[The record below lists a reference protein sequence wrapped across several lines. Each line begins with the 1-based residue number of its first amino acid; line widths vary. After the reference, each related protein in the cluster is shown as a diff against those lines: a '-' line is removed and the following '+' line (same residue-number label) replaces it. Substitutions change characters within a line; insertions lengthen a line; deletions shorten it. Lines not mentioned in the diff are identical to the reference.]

1 MSCFVLFY
9 LHFVSFSDRVIFFL
23 CLTLSFTNSP
33 GPFRL
38 KEFTLSCD
46 WSQCT
51 LLLEGHMGELFSSL
65 GQLVEL
71 SHAKVMVEQPLCFEN
86 RNQWVL
92 HIPAFF
98 SRLHEVGDDEA
109 HRQLKSVRAP
119 SGLCPP
125 PILYCLQNFE
135 TLSVWS
141 SEAWPPD
148 VNSSVVY
155 L

>member
-71 SHAKVMVEQPLCFEN
+71 SHAKMMVEQPLCFKN
-86 RNQWVL
+86 CNQ
-92 HIPAFF
+92 
-98 SRLHEVGDDEA
+98 
-109 HRQLKSVRAP
+109 
-119 SGLCPP
+119 
-125 PILYCLQNFE
+125 
-135 TLSVWS
+135 
-141 SEAWPPD
+141 
-148 VNSSVVY
+148 
-155 L
+155 